1 MDSDQIQDNLPLEP
15 QALEPEPLL
24 PSQALEPQRTALND
38 DDYSALKEQVIDAL
52 KSIYD
57 PEIPVNIYDL
67 GLIYGIGFKSQ
78 TEVEIIM
85 TLTTPGCPV
94 AQTFPE
100 WVEQSIQQLEG
111 IESATVEIV
120 WEPPWSMDRMTEAAK
135 LELGML

>member
-1 MDSDQIQDNLPLEP
+1 MDIDKTQVNLDLKSQISVSETLITK
-15 QALEPEPLL
+15 ALEVPGEM
-24 PSQALEPQRTALND
+24 LND
-38 DDYSALKEQVIDAL
+38 DAYSALRNQVIDAL
-52 KSIYD
+52 MNIYD

-67 GLIYGIGFKSQ
+67 GLIYGIFFKSPS
-78 TEVEIIM
+78 EVEITM

-100 WVEQSIQQLEG
+100 WVEDGVQQVEG
-111 IESATVEIV
+111 IKTAKVEIV